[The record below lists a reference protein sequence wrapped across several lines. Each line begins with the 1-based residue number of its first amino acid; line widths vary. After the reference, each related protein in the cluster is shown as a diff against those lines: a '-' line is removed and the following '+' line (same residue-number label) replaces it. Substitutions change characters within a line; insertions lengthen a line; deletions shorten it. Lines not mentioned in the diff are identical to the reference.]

1 MNFRVFPALIVV
13 IMVGLTVKV
22 GVIWNN
28 ISLLNN
34 TGNKVFFIE
43 NKKALAQDKTDVPSL
58 GDDESKSQIPD
69 GMLPAYVVD
78 EDDKNDISELSSG
91 EIRLLHDLVRRR
103 EELLLIENRLEEREA
118 ILRAAEHQLI
128 EKKNG
133 LSIIKGDIE
142 TLLSKYDKFLD
153 IENKRL
159 INVYSN
165 MKPKSAGIIFNEMD
179 MDTLMIILRGMKER
193 KIAPILAAM
202 DPVKVRMISKELA
215 NNKKQVNLP

>member
-1 MNFRVFPALIVV
+1 MNFRVFPVLIVV

-34 TGNKVFFIE
+34 TGNKAFFIE
-43 NKKALAQDKTDVPSL
+43 NKKAFAQDKTDAPSF
-58 GDDESKSQIPD
+58 GDDESESQIPD
-69 GMLPAYVVD
+69 GMMPAYVVD

-118 ILRAAEHQLI
+118 ILRAAEQQLI

-215 NNKKQVNLP
+215 NNKKQVKLP